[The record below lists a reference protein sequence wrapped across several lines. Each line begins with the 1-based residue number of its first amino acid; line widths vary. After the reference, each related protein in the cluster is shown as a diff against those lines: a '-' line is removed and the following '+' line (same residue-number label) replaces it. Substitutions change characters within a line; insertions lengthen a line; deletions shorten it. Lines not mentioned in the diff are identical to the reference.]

1 MHTEISNN
9 KRKPRSL
16 SQYKLT
22 EAEVRDLV
30 GAPTQEEEEHCIC
43 GERLEDCKEGYE
55 HMTQGY

>member
-9 KRKPRSL
+9 KRKQRRL
-16 SQYKLT
+16 SHKLT

-43 GERLEDCKEGYE
+43 GERPEDCKDSYE